1 MQAILFFYFYLIKL
15 CGTDMQIKDDKEYVE
30 SLKSDDFIA
39 FDALFHKY
47 SKSLYAFALSITRDC
62 FAAEEITQLVFLK
75 VWEKRI
81 QINEHLSFKSF
92 LFSVA
97 YNETISWLR
106 SEKSQKRRF
115 SEFAY
120 ITVLETNETEQT
132 VEFRNIEGI
141 ANQLVQEMPEKR
153 KEIFR
158 LSREQGFSNKEIANK
173 LGISIK
179 TVENQITSALK
190 YLREKLRKHDI
201 LGLLFYFII
210 FH

>member
-1 MQAILFFYFYLIKL
+1 MQVKN
-15 CGTDMQIKDDKEYVE
+15 DKEYVE
-30 SLKSDDFIA
+30 CLKKDDFIA
-39 FDALFHKY
+39 FDALFNKY
-47 SKSLYAFALSITRDC
+47 SKSLYAFALSITRDS

-81 QINEHLSFKSF
+81 QINEYLSFKSF

-106 SEKSQKRRF
+106 MEKSQKRRIT
-115 SEFAY
+115 EFVN
-120 ITVLETNETEQT
+120 ITGFQTNETEQA
-132 VEFRNIEGI
+132 VEFRNIEGL

-158 LSREQGFSNKEIANK
+158 LSREQGFSNREIAIK
-173 LGISIK
+173 LDISIK

-190 YLREKLRKHDI
+190 YLRKKLGEYNI
-201 LGLLFYFII
+201 LGLLFYFIM